1 MEQEIQFLEIA
12 KLIAKEM
19 NKSISLEEKKD
30 LENWIKESIEN
41 QNIYNEIKREKWF
54 TENLE
59 SIKLYD
65 IEEGWDFIR
74 YRLKSTSKIR
84 KLIPQVL
91 KYAVVVILFIG
102 LGYFFKSKVFNNINA
117 TPEIVNISIIEPGS
131 NKATLTLGD
140 GSQVALEKGNSF
152 QTKNA
157 NSNGEEI
164 IYKTVKTSSI
174 ECEYNYLTIPR
185 GGQFFIKLADGTQV
199 WLNSESQLKYPIAFN
214 DTQTRQVELV
224 YGEAYFDVSP
234 STNHKGMK
242 FKVLNGSQ
250 KVEVLGTEFNIKAYK
265 DETNVYTTLVEGK
278 VVVTNELSK
287 QNLAP
292 NQQAVFDKKANN
304 ITISQIDVADEISW
318 KKGLFSFH
326 NKNIKDVMD
335 VLARWYDI
343 EVVFKNKELETIQF
357 VGVLDMQQNIEEILS
372 ILKST
377 SINNYEIKNRTI
389 LLE

>member
-65 IEEGWDFIR
+65 IEEGWDLIR

-117 TPEIVNISIIEPGS
+117 TPEIVNVSIIEPGS

-152 QTKNA
+152 QTKPL
-157 NSNGEEI
+157 
-164 IYKTVKTSSI
+164 TVMAKRL
-174 ECEYNYLTIPR
+174 Y
-185 GGQFFIKLADGTQV
+185 
-199 WLNSESQLKYPIAFN
+199 
-214 DTQTRQVELV
+214 TRQLRQV
-224 YGEAYFDVSP
+224 
-234 STNHKGMK
+234 
-242 FKVLNGSQ
+242 Q
-250 KVEVLGTEFNIKAYK
+250 
-265 DETNVYTTLVEGK
+265 
-278 VVVTNELSK
+278 
-287 QNLAP
+287 
-292 NQQAVFDKKANN
+292 
-304 ITISQIDVADEISW
+304 
-318 KKGLFSFH
+318 
-326 NKNIKDVMD
+326 
-335 VLARWYDI
+335 
-343 EVVFKNKELETIQF
+343 
-357 VGVLDMQQNIEEILS
+357 
-372 ILKST
+372 
-377 SINNYEIKNRTI
+377 
-389 LLE
+389 